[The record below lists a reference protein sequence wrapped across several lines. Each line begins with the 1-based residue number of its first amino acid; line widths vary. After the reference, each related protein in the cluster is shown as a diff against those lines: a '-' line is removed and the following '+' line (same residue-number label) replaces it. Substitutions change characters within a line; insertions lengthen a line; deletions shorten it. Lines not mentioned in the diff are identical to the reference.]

1 MTQHDKQTI
10 LVKILQELW
19 NTWMVHYFEERRYYI
34 VYNPYRAL
42 QLEAKKQ
49 LWTSSLLNKSSLFGE
64 KNQFEAFGLRGNNR
78 LYSFLGLIK
87 NRKGRQRRNDYQ
99 MEFQNTSH

>member
-42 QLEAKKQ
+42 QLEAKKTTMDFKPLKQ
-49 LWTSSLLNKSSLFGE
+49 IIFIWGKKSV
-64 KNQFEAFGLRGNNR
+64 
-78 LYSFLGLIK
+78 
-87 NRKGRQRRNDYQ
+87 
-99 MEFQNTSH
+99 